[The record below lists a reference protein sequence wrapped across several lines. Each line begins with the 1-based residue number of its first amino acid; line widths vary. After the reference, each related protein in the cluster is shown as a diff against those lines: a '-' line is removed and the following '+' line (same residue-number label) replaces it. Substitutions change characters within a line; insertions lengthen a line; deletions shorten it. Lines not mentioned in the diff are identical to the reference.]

1 LHKPPTSCGKR
12 CATRGAGAIGDKSAE
27 DSKQGVDLANN
38 PVAANARIAT
48 DTKTAINIGN
58 LATGALALH
67 DLAQRP
73 RSVSVAVSKLF
84 AARDVKEGY
93 QSAKELMHQIDST
106 VTEKA
111 MWLYRYF

>member
-1 LHKPPTSCGKR
+1 VTTVSILTAPETGGGSLAAAGVVLGVLGGEGTAGKGIIDV
-12 CATRGAGAIGDKSAE
+12 ANGAGAIGDKSAE

-67 DLAQRP
+67 DLAQRAP
-73 RSVSVAVSKLF
+73 GPSRK
-84 AARDVKEGY
+84 
-93 QSAKELMHQIDST
+93 Q
-106 VTEKA
+106 
-111 MWLYRYF
+111 